1 MKKIPLVAVVGPT
14 ASGKT
19 ALGVKI
25 AKHFNGEVV
34 SADSMQIYKG
44 MDIATAKPTKEEME
58 GVPHHLMDF
67 LEPEKSFS
75 LAEYVSLA
83 TEVIAD
89 IHKRGKLP
97 ILVGGTGLYI
107 NTLLDNITLGD
118 SGGDEALRE
127 ELLNEA
133 KEKGNAY
140 VLEKLREI
148 DPESAKN
155 LHENNIYRIVRAIE
169 VFRLTGKKM
178 SDWVK
183 ESRNAPSPYD
193 FCIIGLNYKDR
204 DNLYARVN
212 KRVDIMMSEG
222 LLDEAKK
229 VLSGELKTSAQAIGY
244 KELRPFID
252 GELPLEICIE
262 KLKQGT
268 RNYAKRQLTW
278 FRKDERINWIYP
290 DEEKNFEKVFEKS
303 VKIIENSLDLC

>member
-19 ALGVKI
+19 ALGVAI

-44 MDIATAKPTKEEME
+44 MDIATAKPSKEEMD
-58 GVPHHLMDF
+58 GIPHHLMDF
-67 LEPEKSFS
+67 LEPDKSFS
-75 LAEYVSLA
+75 LAEYVNLA
-83 TEVIAD
+83 TKVISD

-97 ILVGGTGLYI
+97 VLVGGTGLYI

-127 ELLNEA
+127 ELLDKA
-133 KEKGNAY
+133 REKGNAY
-140 VLEKLREI
+140 LLAELYKI
-148 DPESAKN
+148 DPETAGN
-155 LHENNIYRIVRAIE
+155 LHENNLLRIVRAIE

-178 SDWVK
+178 SEWVK
-183 ESRNAPSPYD
+183 ESRNNPSPYD

-204 DNLYARVN
+204 NNLYERVN
-212 KRVDIMMSEG
+212 RRVDIMMDEG

-229 VLSGELKTSAQAIGY
+229 VLNGELKTSAQAIGY
-244 KELRPFID
+244 KELKPFINGD
-252 GELPLEICIE
+252 LPLGVCVE

-278 FRKDERINWIYP
+278 FRRDERINWVYP
-290 DEEKNFEKVFEKS
+290 DEEENFEKVLEKS
-303 VKIIENSLDLC
+303 VKIIEKSLDL